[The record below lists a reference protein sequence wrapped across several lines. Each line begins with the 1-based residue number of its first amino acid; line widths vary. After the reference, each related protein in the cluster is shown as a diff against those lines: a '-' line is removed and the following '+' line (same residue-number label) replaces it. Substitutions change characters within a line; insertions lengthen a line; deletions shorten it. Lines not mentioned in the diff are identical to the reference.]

1 MIKPNKKLVFSLK
14 YIIFFFEL
22 LFLGYF
28 VNIINKSS
36 SFPNI
41 YLKNNNS
48 YSSYFNIIKKTLQD
62 IIYKKFKKNITY
74 INLLCIYGHPRF
86 GNYFI
91 SLNNVIIFCELFSCK
106 KIIIVDK
113 NDYIKGNIFYQ
124 KYNLTLESNYSFNF
138 IDNNSMLIDISFFFY
153 NCNFTVLGK
162 VNRFFVFR
170 KEIIN
175 NLPKVKINLNDI
187 YIYIRGGGIF
197 RHINKSVYF
206 YVQPPLC
213 FYKRVLNQ
221 FSFRE
226 ISIISQD
233 TSNPV
238 VPALLK
244 DYPYIK
250 YKINNIKLDI
260 SYLSNSYNIVSAT
273 SSFIISIIKLNQN
286 LKFLW
291 EYDIYKLSERYLHLH
306 YSVYTFSF
314 NYTIYKMKC
323 SKNYKK
329 LIYPFKNSEK
339 QRKQMIEAKCDNNF
353 HIIPPRIS

>member
-1 MIKPNKKLVFSLK
+1 MRFN
-14 YIIFFFEL
+14 IIIFFEL
-22 LFLGYF
+22 LLLRYF
-28 VNIINKSS
+28 IILIKKSPY
-36 SFPNI
+36 FRNI
-41 YLKNNNS
+41 YLKNNISNFS
-48 YSSYFNIIKKTLQD
+48 HFNIIKKTLQD
-62 IIYKKFKKNITY
+62 NIYKKFKKNITY
-74 INLLCIYGHPRF
+74 INILFINGNANF

-91 SLNNVIIFCELFSCK
+91 ALNKAIIFCEFFSCK
-106 KIIIVDK
+106 KIIIVKK

-124 KYNLTLESNYSFNF
+124 KYNLSLETNYTLNF
-138 IDNNSMLIDISFFFY
+138 IDNNSMFIDLKFLYY

-162 VNRFFVFR
+162 VNRFYLFR

-175 NLPKVKINLNDI
+175 NLPKVKINFDDI
-187 YIYIRGGGIF
+187 YIYIRGGDIF

-206 YVQPPLC
+206 YIQPPLC

-233 TSNPV
+233 TLNPV
-238 VPALLK
+238 IPELLK

-250 YKINNIKLDI
+250 FIKNNIKLDI
-260 SYLSNSYNIVSAT
+260 SYLSNSYNIISAT
-273 SSFIISIIKLNQN
+273 SSFILSIIKLNKN

-291 EYDIYKLSERYLHLH
+291 EYDFYKLSERYLHLH

-314 NYTIYKMKC
+314 NYTIYKMNL

-329 LIYPFKNSEK
+329 LIYPFKNSER
-339 QRKQMIEAKCDNNF
+339 QRKHMIQAKCDNNF